1 VRHAFLLKP
10 ALTSGPIFKMFMS
23 EPIWRVKATGTLALK
38 LATFTANGRTSYGVV
53 IGDGIA
59 DLGKR
64 LKYAGLLE
72 VLRAGALDE
81 VRKAAEGAKP
91 DVVLNSVTLL
101 PPVLAPEKI
110 LCIGVNY
117 ANRNAEYKDG
127 SEQPKY
133 PSMFFRTPG
142 SLTGHGQPI
151 LRPKAS
157 PQLDYEGEICL
168 VIGKEGRH
176 IAKEN
181 AMSHVAG
188 YTLCN
193 EGTLR
198 DWVRHA
204 KFNVTQG
211 KNFDASGSIGPY
223 FVSADEIDP
232 AKPLHLMTKVNGE
245 VRQDD
250 TTANLIFGFAD
261 LLAYITIF
269 TTLKPGDIIVTGTP
283 VGAGARFDPP
293 RWLKPGDVV
302 EVSVPEIGTLRNQ
315 VADEG

>member
-1 VRHAFLLKP
+1 
-10 ALTSGPIFKMFMS
+10 
-23 EPIWRVKATGTLALK
+23 LK

-53 IGDGIA
+53 VGDGIA
-59 DLGKR
+59 DLGTR
-64 LKYAGLLE
+64 LKYGSVLDI
-72 VLRAGALDE
+72 LRAGALDA
-81 VRKAAEGAKP
+81 VREAARGAKP
-91 DVVLNSVTLL
+91 DVVLNSATLL
-101 PPVLAPEKI
+101 PPVVGPEKI

-117 ANRNAEYKDG
+117 ANRNEEYKDG
-127 SEQPKY
+127 SEQPQY

-142 SLTGHGQPI
+142 SLAAHGQPI
-151 LRPKAS
+151 VRPKAS

-176 IAKEN
+176 IAKER
-181 AMSHVAG
+181 AMEHVAG

-232 AKPLHLMTKVNGE
+232 AKPLHLVTKVNGE

-250 TTANLIFGFAD
+250 TTANLIFGFAE

-302 EVSVPEIGTLRNQ
+302 EVMVPEIGTLRNQ
-315 VADEG
+315 VADEA

>member
-1 VRHAFLLKP
+1 
-10 ALTSGPIFKMFMS
+10 M
-23 EPIWRVKATGTLALK
+23 K
-38 LATFTANGRTSYGVV
+38 LATFTAGGRTSYGAVA
-53 IGDGIA
+53 GDGIV

-64 LKYAGLLE
+64 LAHAGVLE
-72 VLRAGALDE
+72 LLRAGALGE
-81 VRKAAEGAKP
+81 AEKAAAGAQP
-91 DVVLNSVTLL
+91 DLVLNSVTLL

-142 SLTGHGQPI
+142 SLVGHEQSI
-151 LRPKAS
+151 VRPKAS

-168 VIGKEGRH
+168 VIGKEGKH
-176 IAKEN
+176 IQKER
-181 AMSHVAG
+181 ALDYVAG

-193 EGTLR
+193 EGTIR

-223 FVSADEIDP
+223 LVTADEIP
-232 AKPLHLMTKVNGE
+232 AKPMHLTTTVNGE
-245 VRQDD
+245 TRQDD

-302 EVSVPEIGTLRNQ
+302 EVTVPEIGTLRNR
-315 VADEG
+315 VIDET

>member
-1 VRHAFLLKP
+1 
-10 ALTSGPIFKMFMS
+10 
-23 EPIWRVKATGTLALK
+23 LK
-38 LATFTANGRTSYGVV
+38 LATFRAGGRTSYGAVV
-53 IGDGIA
+53 GEGIV
-59 DLGKR
+59 DLGRR
-64 LKYAGLLE
+64 LKHASVLDL
-72 VLRAGALDE
+72 LRAGALE
-81 VRKAAEGAKP
+81 EARAASVQP
-91 DVVLNSVTLL
+91 DIALKDVTLL
-101 PPVLAPEKI
+101 PPVVGPEKI

-142 SLTGHGQPI
+142 SLVGHGQPI
-151 LRPKAS
+151 VRPKAS

-168 VIGKEGRH
+168 VVGREGRH
-176 IAKEN
+176 IAKES
-181 AMSHVAG
+181 AMKHVAG

-232 AKPLHLMTKVNGE
+232 GKPLHLTTKVNGE

-261 LLAYITIF
+261 LIAYITIF

-302 EVSVPEIGTLRNQ
+302 EVSVAELGTLRNE
-315 VADEG
+315 VIDEA

>member
-1 VRHAFLLKP
+1 
-10 ALTSGPIFKMFMS
+10 M
-23 EPIWRVKATGTLALK
+23 K
-38 LATFTANGRTSYGVV
+38 LATFTADGRTSYGAVV
-53 IGDGIA
+53 GDGIV

-64 LKYAGLLE
+64 LKYAGVLQ

-81 VRKAAEGAKP
+81 ARKAAAGAQP
-91 DVVLNSVTLL
+91 DLVLNNVTLL

-142 SLTGHGQPI
+142 SLVGHEQPI
-151 LRPKAS
+151 VRPKAS

-168 VIGKEGRH
+168 IIGKEGKH
-176 IAKEN
+176 IAKER
-181 AMSHVAG
+181 AMEHVAG

-232 AKPLHLMTKVNGE
+232 GKPLHLTTKVNGE
-245 VRQDD
+245 TRQDD
-250 TTANLIFGFAD
+250 TTTNLIFSFAD

-269 TTLKPGDIIVTGTP
+269 TTLKPGDVIVTGTP

-302 EVSVPEIGTLRNQ
+302 EVTVPGIGTLRNR

>member
-1 VRHAFLLKP
+1 
-10 ALTSGPIFKMFMS
+10 MFMS
-23 EPIWRVKATGTLALK
+23 EPICRVKARNRALK
-38 LATFTANGRTSYGVV
+38 LATFSTGGRTSYGAVV
-53 IGDGIA
+53 GDGIV
-59 DLGKR
+59 DLGPR
-64 LKYAGLLE
+64 LKHLSLLD

-81 VRKAAEGAKP
+81 ARGAAVAAP
-91 DVVLNSVTLL
+91 DIALEDVTLL
-101 PPVLAPEKI
+101 PPVVAPEKI

-117 ANRNAEYKDG
+117 ANRNAEYRDG

-151 LRPKAS
+151 VRPKAS

-168 VIGKEGRH
+168 VIGREGKH
-176 IAKEN
+176 IAKEH
-181 AMSHVAG
+181 AMQHVAG

-232 AKPLHLMTKVNGE
+232 SNPLHLVTRVNGE

-261 LLAYITIF
+261 LIAYITIF

-302 EVSVPEIGTLRNQ
+302 EVSVPELGILRNE
-315 VADEG
+315 VIDEV